1 MNLINTAKGLWVT
14 WSLCR
19 TKYGMYSVFSH
30 FLFGFHTECGEYFV
44 NFVRFLSNITQIY
57 IQCLVDV
64 SVQTVIKY
72 THTAI
77 SCRIS

>member
-44 NFVRFLSNITQIY
+44 NFLRIFAEYYTKIY
-57 IQCLVDV
+57 AMLCDV
-64 SVQTVIKY
+64 SVQTGIKY
-72 THTAI
+72 TYTVI
-77 SCRIS
+77 S